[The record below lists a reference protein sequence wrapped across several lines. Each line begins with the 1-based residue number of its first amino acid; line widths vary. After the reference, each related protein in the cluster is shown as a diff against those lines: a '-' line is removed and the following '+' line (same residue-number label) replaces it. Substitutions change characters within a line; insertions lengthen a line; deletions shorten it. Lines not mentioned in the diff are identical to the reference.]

1 MQQESPHIPPGLTI
15 HVVKNHH
22 NEDDDEHEIYSD
34 TVSETST
41 LPPGLV
47 LPRGFVRRLS
57 MQYSAKASTGFDLLK
72 NHKHLSIMPSTLRNF
87 YNQIEKKVEQVSRQA
102 SEEANKRIDAEILEE
117 CSKAELPDAIET
129 MLKGDIE
136 CCNTSRDQCVEFS
149 TRTCKATTGAGC
161 RSIDSTSIATFCE
174 KQKRIEI
181 DCEENVCTEYA
192 FGK

>member
-22 NEDDDEHEIYSD
+22 NEDDDGHEIYSD

-57 MQYSAKASTGFDLLK
+57 MQYSSAKASPGLDLLK

-102 SEEANKRIDAEILEE
+102 SEEANKRIDAEILED
-117 CSKAELPDAIET
+117 LPV
-129 MLKGDIE
+129 MP
-136 CCNTSRDQCVEFS
+136 SSV
-149 TRTCKATTGAGC
+149 
-161 RSIDSTSIATFCE
+161 
-174 KQKRIEI
+174 
-181 DCEENVCTEYA
+181 
-192 FGK
+192 